1 MYRIN
6 KERTFTRDVTVIFPD
21 PNKEGKDSK
30 GTLTA
35 TFKLL
40 PQSEFEEALDLGDVD
55 FLRKVLKRVS
65 GIGDESGNPVPDE
78 EAMEAVL
85 DDSCAVSAMVAEYLE
100 CTKGKNFRRK
110 RSR

>member
-21 PNKEGKDSK
+21 PNQEGKDSK
-30 GTLTA
+30 GTFKA

-40 PQSEFEEALDLGDVD
+40 SQSELNEIYDLGDVD
-55 FLRKVLKRVS
+55 FLREVLKRVS
-65 GIGDESGNPVPDE
+65 GIGDENGNPLPDE
-78 EAMEAVL
+78 EAIEAVL
-85 DDSCAVSAMVAEYLE
+85 DDSCAVSAMVGEYFE
-100 CTKGKNFRRK
+100 HVKGRNFRRK